1 MNCIGEKRIII
12 FGVGGVGSWCAESLV
27 RSGIKHLTIIDSDRV
42 CITNINRHLR
52 LYAGRISYP
61 GCRAL
66 NSIYHNTKPLLI
78 LLLDILVYPLVELR
92 GLLTC
97 AVVPADGLDDGLRL
111 TENLCLNGFYL
122 L

>member
-1 MNCIGEKRIII
+1 MVLFESSDQRHP
-12 FGVGGVGSWCAESLV
+12 GSHHS
-27 RSGIKHLTIIDSDRV
+27 
-42 CITNINRHLR
+42 HLR
-52 LYAGRISYP
+52 LYAGRISHS
-61 GCRAL
+61 GRRAL
-66 NSIYHNTKPLLI
+66 NSIDHNTKPLLI

-111 TENLCLNGFYL
+111 TENLRLNGFYL